1 MPDLLPIFPLP
12 SVVLFPGVF
21 LPLHIFEPRYRE
33 MVTDAL
39 DTDRLI
45 GMTLLRPG
53 WEGDYEGRPPVFD
66 IGCSAVITHVETLE
80 DGHFNIILRGLDRF
94 RILAEE
100 NSHAYRRVSSE
111 TLPEP
116 PLTHDDRVNLGTLR
130 ARIEGLLPSADP
142 DANIDP
148 RMLQALNDADLINTL
163 SQFLTFDTLE
173 KQALLETPSSTTRAR
188 SVINLL
194 EMRMMMARGV
204 GMPPTVH

>member
-12 SVVLFPGVF
+12 SIVLFPGVF

-33 MVTDAL
+33 MVSDAL

-66 IGCSAVITHVETLE
+66 IGCSAVITHFERLD

-94 RILAEE
+94 RILGEE

-142 DANIDP
+142 EANIDP

-163 SQFLTFDTLE
+163 SQFLNFDTLE
-173 KQALLETPSSTTRAR
+173 KQALLETPSSASRAR

-194 EMRMMMARGV
+194 EMRMMMARSV

>member
-1 MPDLLPIFPLP
+1 MSDLLPIFPLP
-12 SVVLFPGVF
+12 SIVLFPGVF

-33 MVTDAL
+33 MVSDAL

-66 IGCSAVITHVETLE
+66 IGCSAVITHFEKLD
-80 DGHFNIILRGLDRF
+80 DGRFNIILRGLDRF
-94 RILAEE
+94 RILSED
-100 NSHAYRRVSSE
+100 HDRTYRRVSSE
-111 TLPEP
+111 TLAEP
-116 PLTHDDRVNLGTLR
+116 PLTHDDRVNLGSLR
-130 ARIEGLLPSADP
+130 SRIEGLLASADP

-148 RMLQALNDADLINTL
+148 RMLQALNDGDLINTL
-163 SQFLTFDTLE
+163 SQFLNFDALE
-173 KQALLETPSSTTRAR
+173 KQALLETSSATARAR
-188 SVINLL
+188 DVINLL